1 MDERL
6 PGRLSHILPRPE
18 PSTLADHLASILAT
32 RSDTHKALC
41 TCVQGADMKT
51 ITNVTDSIPRRRP
64 VVDAGDRTDDSN
76 TSWGRSLIDSIGET
90 SPRRLARMAGL
101 LYLINIIGGAFAI
114 GILSRH
120 AGGVWRRRRHG
131 PQHPDARTALPF

>member
-6 PGRLSHILPRPE
+6 PGRSSHMSRRPE

-32 RSDTHKALC
+32 RSETHRALC

-51 ITNVTDSIPRRRP
+51 ITDVTDSIPRRPSAAAGVRP
-64 VVDAGDRTDDSN
+64 ERSSPPAGV
-76 TSWGRSLIDSIGET
+76 GRSTMDSIGET

-114 GILSRH
+114 GI
-120 AGGVWRRRRHG
+120 AG
-131 PQHPDARTALPF
+131 